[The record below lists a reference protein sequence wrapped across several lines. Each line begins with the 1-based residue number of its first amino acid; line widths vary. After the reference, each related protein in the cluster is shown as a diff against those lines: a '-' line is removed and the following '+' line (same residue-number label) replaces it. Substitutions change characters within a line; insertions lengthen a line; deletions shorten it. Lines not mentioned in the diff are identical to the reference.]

1 MSYGHTILD
10 LDVLATIFNAYLM
23 SKLVALGMK
32 RNVLNVIIVAQRIS
46 LPWIYEGALQRVES
60 LTIVD

>member
-1 MSYGHTILD
+1 MSE
-10 LDVLATIFNAYLM
+10 
-23 SKLVALGMK
+23 LVALGMK
-32 RNVLNVIIVAQRIS
+32 RNVPNVIIVAQQIS